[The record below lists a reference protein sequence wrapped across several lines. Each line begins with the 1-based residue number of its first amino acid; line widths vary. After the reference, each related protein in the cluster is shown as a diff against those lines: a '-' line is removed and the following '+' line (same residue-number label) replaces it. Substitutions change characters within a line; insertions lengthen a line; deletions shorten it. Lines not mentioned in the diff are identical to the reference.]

1 MHFLVKILYLY
12 TLCIGVC
19 DANRRKTGLDD
30 AADRGY
36 SVNDDLPVVVLKENQ
51 EPSTPAEEKTYEKT
65 YVFSPDHTLVY
76 EKNNTISTADPA
88 DEGASVHSEIPGFS
102 SPLGK
107 FAS

>member
-1 MHFLVKILYLY
+1 MHIFVKILFYY
-12 TLCIGVC
+12 TLCLGC
-19 DANRRKTGLDD
+19 GEANRRRTGLDD

-76 EKNNTISTADPA
+76 EKNNTISTADSA
-88 DEGASVHSEIPGFS
+88 NKDASVYSEIPGLV